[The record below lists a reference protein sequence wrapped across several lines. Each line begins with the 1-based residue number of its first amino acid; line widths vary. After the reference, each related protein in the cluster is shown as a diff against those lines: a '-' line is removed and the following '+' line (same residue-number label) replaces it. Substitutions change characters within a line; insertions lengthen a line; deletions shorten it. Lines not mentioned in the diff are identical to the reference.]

1 MLDVNKKI
9 EKMCFDRGWSTYA
22 LSQYANLPYSTLQS
36 LDRRKSIPKIEI
48 LEAICDAF
56 GITLSQFFL
65 EDEEL
70 EVLSADEKEL
80 VASFRRLP
88 SEKQEA
94 LLKLIDR

>member
-1 MLDVNKKI
+1 MDINKKI
-9 EKMCFDRGWSTYA
+9 MEMCFQRGWTLYT
-22 LSQYANLPYSTLQS
+22 LSLEAGLTQSTLQS
-36 LDRRKSIPKIEI
+36 MINRGNAPKIDT
-48 LEAICDAF
+48 LKAICDAF
-56 GITLSQFFL
+56 GITLPQFFL

-88 SEKQEA
+88 REKQEA

>member
-1 MLDVNKKI
+1 MIN
-9 EKMCFDRGWSTYA
+9 RGNA
-22 LSQYANLPYSTLQS
+22 
-36 LDRRKSIPKIEI
+36 PKIDT
-48 LEAICDAF
+48 LKAICDAF